1 MTVSATTVHPGDTV
15 TFHGSGFTPGQ
26 QVDVLLRPPNTV
38 LGTFTA
44 DANGNVSGQVTIP
57 PGTKPGYYQ
66 FALLNHGGS
75 FRVCAAV
82 IRVVTTQTLRAVP
95 GGPVDAARQSGAPVD
110 AAHQS
115 GAPVEAAYHGG
126 TPTHSGLAD
135 TGSGKALALGGAA
148 AGLIAAGG
156 GTMLAVRRRRSS

>member
-1 MTVSATTVHPGDTV
+1 V
-15 TFHGSGFTPGQ
+15 TFSGTGFTPGQ

-57 PGTKPGYYQ
+57 QGTKPGYYQ
-66 FALLNHGGS
+66 FTLLNHGGP
-75 FRVCAAV
+75 FRVCAAR
-82 IRVVTTQTLRAVP
+82 ITVVTTTALRAGQ
-95 GGPVDAARQSGAPVD
+95 GGPVDAAHQGEPVD
-110 AAHQS
+110 AAHQ
-115 GAPVEAAYHGG
+115 GGEPVDAAHQGG
-126 TPTHSGLAD
+126 TPSHSGLAN